1 MLKPTLT
8 VFIFFVG
15 IALVSVGYV
24 TVSKVWVAIDI
35 GLGACLILG
44 AIVIAIMGFRKRLR
58 E

>member
-1 MLKPTLT
+1 MLKATLT
-8 VFIFFVG
+8 VFIFFIG

-35 GLGACLILG
+35 GLGACLLLG